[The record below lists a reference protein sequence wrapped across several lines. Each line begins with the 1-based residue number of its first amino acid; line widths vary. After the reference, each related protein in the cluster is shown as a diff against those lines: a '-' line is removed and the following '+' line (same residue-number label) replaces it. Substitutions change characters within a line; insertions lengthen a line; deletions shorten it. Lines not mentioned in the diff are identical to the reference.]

1 MSRMTAVWSIFLAIG
16 AACLVACGGNSV
28 APPGQGAAPSP
39 TPGGSSNPA
48 PTTNPNIHIASGF
61 VSNTIASVPSARE
74 LAALPNGD
82 LLVGTSGAQIYIVPN
97 AESAGAAGAA
107 STFITLPDSPAQ
119 SVALSADHSAIY
131 AATQYGVYE
140 IPYHLGDQSEPNS
153 SAVKIA
159 SVRTGSISPGSDGDV
174 HRTSSVVASASALY
188 VGVGSS
194 CNSCVEVDPTRASI
208 QAMNLD
214 GSGMHTI
221 ATRIRNPIAL
231 AINPA
236 TGALWAAGAGQ
247 DDLPYTHP
255 YEYADAVTLQTGSP
269 VDYGWPDCEENR
281 VAYKTGADCSSVVI
295 PRVEFPAYATHIGAT
310 FYPASATGAYS
321 FPASIRGD
329 LFMSSHGSWHCC
341 PSTVPEVAYVPMN
354 GDAPKTPV
362 NWTNPTTQWIPFMWG
377 FGTSASTNY
386 IGRPTGVTVGSQG
399 SLFVADDQDGAIYRI
414 RPASS
419 MRSQLHK
426 PH

>member
-1 MSRMTAVWSIFLAIG
+1 MNRVTAGWSIVLG
-16 AACLVACGGNSV
+16 VVAAFVVACGGNSV
-28 APPGQGAAPSP
+28 APTGHTVAPSP
-39 TPGGSSNPA
+39 TSGGSSPA

-61 VSNTIASVPSARE
+61 VSHSIASVPSARE

-97 AESAGAAGAA
+97 AESEGATGAA
-107 STFITLPDSPAQ
+107 SVFITLPDSPAQ
-119 SVALSADHSAIY
+119 GVALSADRSAIY
-131 AATQYGVYE
+131 AATQYGVYK

-159 SVRTGSISPGSDGDV
+159 SVRSGSISPGSDGDV
-174 HRTSSVVASASALY
+174 HRTSSIVATASTLY
-188 VGVGSS
+188 VSVGSS

-221 ATRIRNPIAL
+221 ATRIRNAIAL

-255 YEYADAVTLQTGSP
+255 YEFADAVSLQTGTP

-281 VAYKTGADCSSVVI
+281 VAYKPDADCSSVAI
-295 PRVEFPAYATHIGAT
+295 PRVEFPAYATHIGAV
-310 FYPASATGAYS
+310 FYPANATGTYV

-329 LFMSSHGSWHCC
+329 LFVSSHGSWHCC

-362 NWTNPTTQWIPFMWG
+362 SWTNPTAQWIPFMWG
-377 FGTSASTNY
+377 FGTSAVANY
-386 IGRPTGVTVGSQG
+386 SGRPTGMAVGSQG
-399 SLFVADDQDGAIYRI
+399 SLFVADDQNGAIYRI
-414 RPASS
+414 RPTSS
-419 MRSQLHK
+419 VASQLHK
-426 PH
+426 PR